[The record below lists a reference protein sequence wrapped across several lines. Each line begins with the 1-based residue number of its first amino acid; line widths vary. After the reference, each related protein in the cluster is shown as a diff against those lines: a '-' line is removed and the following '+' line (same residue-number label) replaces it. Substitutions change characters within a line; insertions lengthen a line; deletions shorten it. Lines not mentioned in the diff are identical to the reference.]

1 MLEKGNYLRG
11 TDTICF
17 LINDNVDMQPGFNT
31 ITSSELK
38 VKHIDLIMKMNQF
51 ILICCFLMDILFINV
66 KHK

>member
-1 MLEKGNYLRG
+1 
-11 TDTICF
+11 
-17 LINDNVDMQPGFNT
+17 MQPGFNT